1 MTARLRALPRRD
13 RRSPTPR
20 LRLPGPRARWLAV
33 LALLVLAWPE
43 RARADELAEPAAQA
57 SVPEIPEAAPEQ
69 SQPAEPQLPPRHRF
83 VFGSYGRVVAA
94 TNLDGGLGRST
105 NIIGHGPR
113 VDEETYAEL
122 ELRREDRLAAGVHSH
137 VVATL
142 AISGPLFHLDGDFAD
157 QLAIRNLY
165 AEIDGAML
173 PGLSIWA
180 GSRMV
185 RGDDIYLLDWWPLDN
200 LNIIGGGAGFRFE
213 RLLAFR
219 LHVGI
224 GRPADDP
231 FYSQTRDVV
240 ARQGFEPASV
250 SLLDRPRVVTALR
263 AEATPLHTDALG
275 LKFVLYGEAHT
286 VGSGERR
293 LENGDTEGLPRDGGY
308 LIGAQVGLWH
318 NRPATAGPT
327 GPHAERSFVNLFA
340 RHARGLAAYGTFD
353 GPADLGSATSSGDA
367 QETLVALSANYE
379 RESRRAAR
387 RLLPLVSRRPRR
399 VVRRRRA
406 AGGLHQRAP
415 ANLLQRL
422 RWVERGHLLSG
433 PRPEQP
439 RRGHGQ
445 GAARRDRQARR
456 HPLHQPRRPR
466 HLRPPAV
473 ARHLQRVD
481 ARRRRPRTLPERG
494 PPRPPVHRTLPRHRR
509 RVVVRQLKLRA
520 MSVPV
525 AHGSRAAAMAQHPR
539 RRSAP

>member
-13 RRSPTPR
+13 RRSPAPR

-57 SVPEIPEAAPEQ
+57 SVPEIPEAAPER

-200 LNIIGGGAGFRFE
+200 LNIIGGGAGYRFE

-224 GRPADDP
+224 GRPNDP

-327 GPHAERSFVNLFA
+327 GPHTERSFVNLFA

-379 RESRRAAR
+379 RGIFGVQLGAYYRWFRDDRDASFAGGALQEGSINVRPQIFFNDYAGLSVDASYQALALSSLDEVTGKARRGGIAKLGVIPFISLGGRGTYARPRLRVIYSASMRDADARALYPREDRRAR
-387 RLLPLVSRRPRR
+387 QSTEHFL
-399 VVRRRRA
+399 
-406 AGGLHQRAP
+406 GI
-415 ANLLQRL
+415 
-422 RWVERGHLLSG
+422 
-433 PRPEQP
+433 
-439 RRGHGQ
+439 
-445 GAARRDRQARR
+445 GAEWWFD
-456 HPLHQPRRPR
+456 
-466 HLRPPAV
+466 
-473 ARHLQRVD
+473 
-481 ARRRRPRTLPERG
+481 
-494 PPRPPVHRTLPRHRR
+494 
-509 RVVVRQLKLRA
+509 
-520 MSVPV
+520 S
-525 AHGSRAAAMAQHPR
+525 SSYAQ
-539 RRSAP
+539 